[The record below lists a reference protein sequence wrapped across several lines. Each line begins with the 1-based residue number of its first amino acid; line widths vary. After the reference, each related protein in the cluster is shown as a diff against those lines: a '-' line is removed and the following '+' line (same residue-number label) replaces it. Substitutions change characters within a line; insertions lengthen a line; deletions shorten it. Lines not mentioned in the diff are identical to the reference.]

1 MCGVV
6 LVESVD
12 TANSL
17 CIDCLFINC
26 HSTVGKHAL
35 DASIDNARPN
45 GQRSKHRIKQRWS

>member
-1 MCGVV
+1 MRGVV

-26 HSTVGKHAL
+26 HGTVGKHAL
-35 DASIDNARPN
+35 TLQLTTLFQTDREVNTE
-45 GQRSKHRIKQRWS
+45 